1 MCFRPADASGND
13 VQKNRCP
20 ECGKINKPIAT
31 ECIKCGHPLTPPA
44 QAAPPDLKMHLK
56 NKPAPPSAPGALGTP
71 RAPHAPKTPGAP
83 PAGE

>member
-1 MCFRPADASGND
+1 MCFRPADASGGE

-31 ECIKCGHPLTPPA
+31 ECIQCGHELTPPA

-56 NKPAPPSAPGALGTP
+56 NRPAAPGAPEVPGTP
-71 RAPHAPKTPGAP
+71 PAAPKEQDA
-83 PAGE
+83 